1 MDDTASIDFH
11 RLAGLFA
18 ALAPSVLELAPDDTV
33 QFVRGNADRLLG
45 CPLES
50 LMGQSFSA
58 YIHSK
63 DFAIWRLVR
72 HKLLKSSHV
81 GPVPFRVLRSDGVPG
96 ALEIHAVRVRGAEP
110 GTIQISL
117 SPYFGQLSIG
127 ENKRAPSSSP
137 RQFRKEDFAKLA
149 QRLTDYAAGSDMS
162 VTQALMKLAGLESVS
177 GKDKAENSLWALH
190 RLLGDAAAE
199 GAANTLAEEK
209 RKRHGSPQER
219 APQAPVAAPPAPGQL
234 RSAMRGAFKQGR
246 DEANYVTVAGADG
259 ISEADA
265 VKAAVYAMKRAAAQP
280 NAQTMQALTG
290 GYEMRLEKVKKQ
302 LRAFKN
308 IVMQEHFDVAL
319 QPIVNI
325 RDGSLHH
332 FEALARFDQ
341 KVFSGSPFEFMCFAE
356 DVGVIHEFDLA
367 MTMKVVSLIKRM
379 RRIGYNVAAAVN
391 ISGHSIQSQGFLRH
405 FFNVLEDCGD
415 IRDNLMFELTES
427 SKIDDLETTNRI
439 LRRIRDFGHKVSL
452 DDFGAGAA
460 GLQYLRVLKVDC
472 VKIDG
477 IYIRKGLED
486 PENRSFLRS
495 ISDMCA
501 GLGIET
507 VGECVENEEQRS
519 FLEEIGVTYAQGW
532 LYGKPMPPDEA
543 LKFLSS

>member
-1 MDDTASIDFH
+1 MDDKTSLDLH
-11 RLAGLFA
+11 RLAGLYS
-18 ALAPSVLELAPDDTV
+18 ALAPVVLELDANDTV
-33 QFVRGNADRLLG
+33 DLVIGATDRLLG
-45 CPLES
+45 TGGDELLGS
-50 LMGQSFSA
+50 SFSA
-58 YIHSK
+58 YIHSR

-72 HKLLKSSHV
+72 HKLTRASHV
-81 GPVPFRVLRSDGVPG
+81 GPVPLRVLRADGAAG
-96 ALEIHAVRVRGAEP
+96 ALEVHAVRAAGMPP
-110 GTIQISL
+110 GTIQVSL

-127 ENKRAPSSSP
+127 ENKRAPSTSP
-137 RQFRKEDFAKLA
+137 RQFAKEHFTALAK
-149 QRLTDYAAGSDMS
+149 RLTDYATGSNLS
-162 VTQALMKLAGLESVS
+162 VAQALMKLAGLGDQADASR
-177 GKDKAENSLWALH
+177 AENSLWALH
-190 RLLGDAAAE
+190 RLLSDAAAE
-199 GAANTLAEEK
+199 GAATDLAEKK
-209 RKRHGSPQER
+209 REERQPPGSP
-219 APQAPVAAPPAPGQL
+219 AASGNTPELAT
-234 RSAMRGAFKQGR
+234 AVRGAFKQGR
-246 DEANYVTVAGADG
+246 DEANYVTVAGDDG

-265 VKAAVYAMKRAAAQP
+265 VKAAVYAMKRAATHGRAK
-280 NAQTMQALTG
+280 TMEALTG
-290 GYEMRLEKVKKQ
+290 GYERRLEKVKNQ
-302 LRAFKN
+302 LRAFKK
-308 IVMQEHFDVAL
+308 IVMQEHFEVAL

-325 RDGSLHH
+325 HDGSLHH

-341 KVFSGSPFEFMCFAE
+341 NFFAGSPFEFMCFAE

-405 FFNVLEDCGD
+405 FFNILEDCGD

-427 SKIDDLETTNRI
+427 SQIDDLETTNRI

-495 ISDMCA
+495 MAELCN

-507 VGECVENEEQRS
+507 VGECVENEEQRK

-532 LYGKPMPPDEA
+532 LYGKPVPPDEA
-543 LKFLSS
+543 LRFLDP

>member
-1 MDDTASIDFH
+1 MDDNRSMDLH
-11 RLAGLFA
+11 RFAGLYQSLSA
-18 ALAPSVLELAPDDTV
+18 AVLELGPDDTV
-33 QFVRGNADRLLG
+33 LYASGNLERLLG
-45 CPLES
+45 CASEAMIGLC
-50 LMGQSFSA
+50 FTA

-72 HKLLKSSHV
+72 HKLLKSGHV
-81 GPVPFRVLRSDGVPG
+81 GPVPLRMMRADGMAG
-96 ALEIHAVRVRGAEP
+96 AIELHAVRTPCAEP
-110 GTIQISL
+110 GTIQLSV
-117 SPYFGQLSIG
+117 SPYWGQLSIG

-137 RQFRKEDFAKLA
+137 RQFEKHHFTKLA
-149 QRLTDYAAGSDMS
+149 KRLTDYAAGSDHS
-162 VTQALMKLAGLESVS
+162 VPEALMKLAGL
-177 GKDKAENSLWALH
+177 GDRAAPDKAEASLWALH

-199 GAANTLAEEK
+199 GAAGDMAETK
-209 RKRHGSPQER
+209 REAHQPEGNAKGGER
-219 APQAPVAAPPAPGQL
+219 EQV
-234 RSAMRGAFKQGR
+234 SNAMRGAFKQGR
-246 DEANYVTVAGADG
+246 DEANYVTVAGEDG

-265 VKAAVYAMKRAAAQP
+265 VKAAVYAMKRAASRE
-280 NAQTMQALTG
+280 NAKTIQALTG
-290 GYEMRLEKVKKQ
+290 GYERRLEKVKAQ
-302 LRAFKN
+302 LKAFKQ
-308 IVMQEHFDVAL
+308 IVLQERFDVAL
-319 QPIVNI
+319 QPIVDI
-325 RDGSLHH
+325 HDGTLHH

-341 KVFSGSPFEFMCFAE
+341 NIFAGSPFEFMCFAE
-356 DVGVIHEFDLA
+356 DIGVIHEFDLA

-405 FFNVLEDCGD
+405 FFHILEDCGD
-415 IRDNLMFELTES
+415 IRENLMFELTES
-427 SKIDDLETTNRI
+427 SQIEDLETTNRI

-486 PENRSFLRS
+486 AENRSFLRS
-495 ISDMCA
+495 MAELCK

-507 VGECVENEEQRS
+507 VGECVENEEQRR
-519 FLEEIGVTYAQGW
+519 FLEEIGVNYAQGW

-543 LKFLSS
+543 LQFMQG

>member
-1 MDDTASIDFH
+1 MDEKASPEMQ
-11 RLAGLFA
+11 RLAGLYA
-18 ALAPSVLELAPDDTV
+18 ALASTVLELGPDDIVEYASGKTI
-33 QFVRGNADRLLG
+33 NILG
-45 CPLES
+45 CSPPD
-50 LMGQSFSA
+50 MVGQSFA
-58 YIHSK
+58 AFVHSK

-72 HKLLKSSHV
+72 HKLKKVSHV
-81 GPVPFRVLRSDGVPG
+81 GPVPLRVLRADGSAG
-96 ALEIHAVRVRGAEP
+96 AIELHGVAATGAAP

-117 SPYFGQLSIG
+117 NPYLGQLSIG
-127 ENKRAPSSSP
+127 ENKRAPSLSP
-137 RQFRKEDFAKLA
+137 RQFKKEHFQKLA
-149 QRLTDYAAGSDMS
+149 QRLTDYASGSDIGVS
-162 VTQALMKLAGLESVS
+162 GALMKLAGLEDAQNS
-177 GKDKAENSLWALH
+177 DQAENSLWALH
-190 RLLGDAAAE
+190 RLLGDAATE
-199 GAANTLAEEK
+199 GAAERLAK
-209 RKRHGSPQER
+209 NKQEQPR
-219 APQAPVAAPPAPGQL
+219 EIEGPQASSPEPGQV
-234 RSAMRGAFKQGR
+234 RSAVRGAFKRGR

-265 VKAAVYAMKRAAAQP
+265 VKAAVYAMKRAAAQS
-280 NAQTMQALTG
+280 NAKTIQALTG
-290 GYEMRLEKVKKQ
+290 GYEKRLEKVKGQ
-302 LRAFKN
+302 LRAFKK

-325 RDGSLHH
+325 SDGTLHH

-341 KVFSGSPFEFMCFAE
+341 NFFAGSPFEFMCFAE
-356 DVGVIHEFDLA
+356 DIGVIHEFDLA

-379 RRIGYNVAAAVN
+379 RRIGYNIAAAVN

-405 FFNVLEDCGD
+405 FFNILEDCGD

-486 PENRSFLRS
+486 PENRSFLKS
-495 ISDMCA
+495 IADMCA

-507 VGECVENEEQRS
+507 VGECVENEEQRQ

-532 LYGKPMPPDEA
+532 LYGKPVAPDEA
-543 LKFLSS
+543 LQFLS